1 MSDDADGAGRS
12 RRFRF
17 AGTLNRVDLSRA
29 VGGVRVVRAGYA
41 TLLGLVLAYLFGPLL
56 VLLPASVSSGDLHT
70 VLTGG
75 VTLSWYASLLARP
88 WLESLAVTVAYSLL
102 STVVAVALGGSVA
115 FAVER
120 FDLDLRRSLTATT
133 LWPLALPQVVLGF
146 GLFLVFRQYGLVGNA
161 LGLALAVS
169 VFATPFASRS
179 VASRLRSLDR
189 RFEEM
194 AYALGADE
202 VQAFAHVTLP
212 ALAPGL
218 LAAAAFAFVVSVTN
232 LQLALF
238 LQGPGAVPLA
248 AGLFGGAQ
256 TAATGV
262 AAAVAVVDVV
272 VAVVAA
278 AAVERTV
285 GVDESLL
292 G

>member
-1 MSDDADGAGRS
+1 MSDDADGADRS

-17 AGTLNRVDLSRA
+17 AGALNRVDLSRA
-29 VGGVRVVRAGYA
+29 VGGVRVVRAAYA

-56 VLLPASVSSGDLHT
+56 VLLPASVSAGDLHT

-75 VTLSWYASLLARP
+75 VTLSWYANLLARP

-146 GLFLVFRQYGLVGNA
+146 GLFLVLGQYGLVGNTF
-161 LGLALAVS
+161 GLAMAVS

-189 RFEEM
+189 RFEEV
-194 AYALGADE
+194 AYTLGADE
-202 VQAFAHVTLP
+202 VQTFAHVTLP

-218 LAAAAFAFVVSVTN
+218 FAAAAFAFVVSVTN

-238 LQGPGAVPLA
+238 LHGPGAVPLA
-248 AGLFGGAQ
+248 VRLFDGAQ
-256 TAATGV
+256 TAATPV
-262 AAAVAVVDVV
+262 AAAVATVDVV

-285 GVDESLL
+285 GVGESLL
-292 G
+292 R